1 MFEITINAK
10 AFYNYLNSLL
20 NDGELT
26 EEEYTA
32 VQKFLALDL
41 DTQNHAISEALENN
55 TTDEFW
61 YVTDDLISGAVRDV
75 ITDNKD

>member
-1 MFEITINAK
+1 MFEIAINAK

-20 NDGELT
+20 SDGELT

-32 VQKFLALDL
+32 VQKFLALDI
-41 DTQNHAISEALENN
+41 DAQDRAISEALENN

-61 YVTDDLISGAVRDV
+61 RVTDKLINGAVHDV
-75 ITDNKD
+75 IADNKD